1 MKRNEVKK
9 PAGEYVS
16 TVGEAGRV
24 VIPAPLRKA
33 LSIEPGGAVRMQ
45 VQRGKLL
52 VTPES
57 DTVREVQAI
66 ARRRRPGNH
75 KLVSEAL
82 IEERREAARDD
93 G

>member
-1 MKRNEVKK
+1 MKSNEIKEST
-9 PAGEYVS
+9 GEYVS

-57 DTVREVQAI
+57 DTVRAVQAI
-66 ARRRRPGNH
+66 ARRRRPEGRMR
-75 KLVSEAL
+75 VSDAL
-82 IEERREAARDD
+82 IEERREEARRD